1 MQFSPFLLDFDII
14 KVMGQLV
21 KKNQILPY
29 RKNTK
34 DSISL
39 TKVLTSKIAKE
50 IVLRY
55 VSRIFSEILSK
66 IGWWEPGKL
75 KELDKS
81 AIEDGKSRSKNID

>member
-1 MQFSPFLLDFDII
+1 MQFSSFLLDFDII
-14 KVMGQLV
+14 EVMGQLV

-55 VSRIFSEILSK
+55 TSRVFSEIFSK
-66 IGWWEPGKL
+66 IVWWEPEKRHGFL
-75 KELDKS
+75 KTTLEES
-81 AIEDGKSRSKNID
+81 